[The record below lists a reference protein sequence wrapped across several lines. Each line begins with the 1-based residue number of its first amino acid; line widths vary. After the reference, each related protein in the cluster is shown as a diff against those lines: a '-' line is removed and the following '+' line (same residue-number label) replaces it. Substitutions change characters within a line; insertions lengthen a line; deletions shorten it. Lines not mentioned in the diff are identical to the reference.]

1 MIVPRESRSEERLR
15 MTEDE
20 ARKVELVRA
29 VEIEDSEA
37 VLLTRE
43 DRQQADSHARSREPA
58 IEGRASE
65 QRFIA
70 RRAEFAAA
78 RLTTRHPGVAELV
91 GRSGWPG
98 WVGWVVPLVSLAAG
112 FLASEL
118 GTGKRLDLLAVPLL
132 GTIAWNL
139 LVYLGLIVAA
149 VCGSRAATAN
159 PMFKLLA
166 RITGAAGRSFAGGT
180 PLHRAANAFQQRWAE
195 RSAMLNGARIARTL
209 HLAAALF
216 AGGLIAGIYLRALV
230 IEYRAGWES
239 TFLDPGAVHALL
251 SAVLGPASLLTGVAI
266 PPVAEIAAMR
276 WIGAGGGVNAGP
288 WIHLYTATVVG
299 LVIAP
304 RLLLAFAQGARAMY
318 LARNL
323 PMPGREVFYVRRLL
337 RAGGAKRGMAR
348 ITPYAYRP
356 GEETRRRVTELL
368 RRALGDGAEV
378 RFDDPIDYGTE
389 EHWLTAHP
397 LDPAND
403 YHILLFTLSAT
414 PEAENHGALAAAL
427 TRSIADEH
435 SGTVAAALIDESPF
449 RSHFAGQEGL
459 EERIAVR
466 LSSWR
471 RVLGDAGLT
480 ALPLDLSRDVDEA
493 VAQRIEAGLLADG
506 AMRR

>member
-1 MIVPRESRSEERLR
+1 

-29 VEIEDSEA
+29 VEIEDPEA

-43 DRQQADSHARSREPA
+43 DRQQADGHARSREPA
-58 IEGRASE
+58 IEGRAAE

-78 RLTTRHPGVAELV
+78 RLTTRHPGIAELL
-91 GRSGWPG
+91 GRTGWPR
-98 WVGWVVPLVSLAAG
+98 WVGWAVPLVSLVAG
-112 FLASEL
+112 FLANEF

-139 LVYLGLIVAA
+139 LVYLGLVVAA
-149 VCGSRAATAN
+149 ATGKGAGPRNPIFRLVAWIGGTAN
-159 PMFKLLA
+159 RHFD
-166 RITGAAGRSFAGGT
+166 RGT
-180 PLHRAANAFQQRWAE
+180 PLHRAANAFQQRWSE
-195 RSAMLNGARIARTL
+195 RSAPLNGARIARTL

-239 TFLDPGAVHALL
+239 TFLQPEAVHALL
-251 SAVLGPASLLTGVAI
+251 SVVLGPASLATGVAI

-276 WIGAGGGVNAGP
+276 WNGAVGGVNAGP

-299 LVIAP
+299 LVVVP
-304 RLLLAFAQGARAMY
+304 RLLLAFWQGARALR

-323 PMPGREVFYVRRLL
+323 PMPGREDFYVRRLL
-337 RAGGAKRGMAR
+337 RAGGAKRGAAR
-348 ITPYAYRP
+348 VTPYAYRP
-356 GEETRRRVTELL
+356 GEETRRRLGELL
-368 RRALGDGAEV
+368 RRALGEGAEI
-378 RFDDPIDYGTE
+378 RFDDAIEYGAE
-389 EHWLTAHP
+389 DRWLAAHA
-397 LDPAND
+397 LDPADD

-427 TRSIADEH
+427 TRRIAGEQP
-435 SGTVAAALIDESPF
+435 GTVPAALIDESPF
-449 RSHFAGQEGL
+449 RAHFAGQSGL
-459 EERIAVR
+459 EERIGVR
-466 LSSWR
+466 LAAWR

-480 ALPLDLSRDVDEA
+480 AIPVDLSREVDDA
-493 VAQRIEAGLLADG
+493 LAQRIEAGLLADG
-506 AMRR
+506 ALRP